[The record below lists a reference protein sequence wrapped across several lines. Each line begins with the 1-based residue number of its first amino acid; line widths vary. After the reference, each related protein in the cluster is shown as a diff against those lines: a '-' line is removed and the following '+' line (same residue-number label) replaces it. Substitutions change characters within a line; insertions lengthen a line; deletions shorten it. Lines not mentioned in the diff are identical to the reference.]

1 MIILITKGDTGVRL
15 LNNILGKHALGYGDD
30 EEVYAV
36 LEEDGTEIDD
46 EEYFQLLPEK
56 TILMILSGNE
66 NWSPS
71 VGLQGYNNLRSDK
84 KTAHNHFSS
93 LFHLF
98 LPCKLLPQSTALNR
112 YFLCKSISMNLNLTN
127 MSLSALLSGPKVP
140 MSAV

>member
-1 MIILITKGDTGVRL
+1 MIILITQGDTGVSL

-71 VGLQGYNNLRSDK
+71 VGLQGYNLRSDK
-84 KTAHNHFSS
+84 KTAHNHF
-93 LFHLF
+93 HLYFIYSF
-98 LPCKLLPQSTALNR
+98 LANYCR
-112 YFLCKSISMNLNLTN
+112 KSQH
-127 MSLSALLSGPKVP
+127 
-140 MSAV
+140 

>member
-1 MIILITKGDTGVRL
+1 M

-71 VGLQGYNNLRSDK
+71 VGLQGYNLRSDK
-84 KTAHNHFSS
+84 KKKK
-93 LFHLF
+93 LIIIFHLYFIYSF
-98 LPCKLLPQSTALNR
+98 LANYCRKAQH
-112 YFLCKSISMNLNLTN
+112 
-127 MSLSALLSGPKVP
+127 
-140 MSAV
+140 